1 MFLLKEEVEYAV
13 IIHFLYGK
21 DKVDDLIRSNYIEKN
36 IEKFKCIS
44 RKKPKLFHL
53 TIYDNTVFSIC

>member
-36 IEKFKCIS
+36 IEKFKCI
-44 RKKPKLFHL
+44 
-53 TIYDNTVFSIC
+53 